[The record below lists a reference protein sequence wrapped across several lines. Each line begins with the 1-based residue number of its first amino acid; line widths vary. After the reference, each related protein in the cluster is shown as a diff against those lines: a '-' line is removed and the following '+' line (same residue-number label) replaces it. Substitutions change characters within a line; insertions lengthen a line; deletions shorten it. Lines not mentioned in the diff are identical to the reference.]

1 MSVRYLLTGCLLSL
15 CAQATPG
22 LMDGRVCTQERLPAS
37 DISVYFNL
45 PAPAASQ
52 VTDVANWRI
61 RYFYAASDPQDAN
74 INSIDITGLAGG
86 GEVDF
91 SLQAVPPGPVSVLIQ
106 YSGPGAGSSWTAS
119 FPCPAFG
126 TATEKYKA
134 ATGKDD
140 ADIYIS
146 GGYSPA
152 TAATPLFSADV
163 NLGLRS
169 QISGS
174 TSWQLTG
181 SMKTDSRK
189 KADPDSFRFRG
200 AMVFDAASAYAFSV
214 NMGAGMEFD
223 RQGRARNVIAS
234 PRFSFVPMAGVHQV
248 GGKLLVSGALE
259 IRGGIETGVNTNPV
273 FRFKNTNFQGTDGI
287 FRGVPGATV
296 YLNFFDPRVLGLKFK
311 KISVLSSYD
320 VRLLTKDEIFLE
332 TRTSS
337 PDPIP
342 QLRRQPRSK
351 VETAIAFKFTD
362 ALGFTIKHE
371 HGSLPPAFVFV
382 QNKLTFGILLQLK
395 ESRGLRP

>member
-1 MSVRYLLTGCLLSL
+1 
-15 CAQATPG
+15 
-22 LMDGRVCTQERLPAS
+22 MDGRVCTQERLPAS

-234 PRFSFVPMAGVHQV
+234 PRFSFDPWPASI
-248 GGKLLVSGALE
+248 KWEASYWCRARWKFAAASKPAS
-259 IRGGIETGVNTNPV
+259 IRIRYSASRTP
-273 FRFKNTNFQGTDGI
+273 I
-287 FRGVPGATV
+287 FRARTAS
-296 YLNFFDPRVLGLKFK
+296 
-311 KISVLSSYD
+311 SV
-320 VRLLTKDEIFLE
+320 EFPE
-332 TRTSS
+332 
-337 PDPIP
+337 
-342 QLRRQPRSK
+342 
-351 VETAIAFKFTD
+351 
-362 ALGFTIKHE
+362 
-371 HGSLPPAFVFV
+371 
-382 QNKLTFGILLQLK
+382 
-395 ESRGLRP
+395 RPCT